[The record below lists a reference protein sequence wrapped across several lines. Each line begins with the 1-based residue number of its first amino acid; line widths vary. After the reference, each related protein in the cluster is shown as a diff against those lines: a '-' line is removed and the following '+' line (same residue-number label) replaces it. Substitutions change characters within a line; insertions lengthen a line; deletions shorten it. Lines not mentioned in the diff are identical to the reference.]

1 VGYVFS
7 VLSSG
12 IVEGSLSS
20 TPFGELLYQSGFTT
34 IYMTSSNCGFN
45 PYQLPQKNPV
55 FFNSWN
61 MPMSNKAWVKESGT
75 F

>member
-1 VGYVFS
+1 
-7 VLSSG
+7 
-12 IVEGSLSS
+12 
-20 TPFGELLYQSGFTT
+20 
-34 IYMTSSNCGFN
+34 MTSSNCGFN

-55 FFNSWN
+55 FYNSWN